1 MQYFESAERQ
11 YLQNKP
17 DAAIKG
23 FEGYVREFPSGLH
36 ALQANFYLAQLY
48 FSKNQKSQS
57 VPHYEYVVDR
67 GKNEYTE
74 QSLAR
79 LSQLYL
85 DDQNTNKAIPL
96 LKRLE
101 NESNVSQNIT
111 YAQSNLMKIYYEMKD
126 YSETISYAE
135 KVLSAKG
142 VDNRI
147 KSDAHIMIAR
157 SSMQTGDE
165 NRAKTAYAEVRKVA
179 TGGLAAEALYYDAYF
194 KHKED
199 KYDASNQAVQNLAKE
214 FGGL

>member
-1 MQYFESAERQ
+1 MQHLSQLKDNTFKINLMLPLKVSRDMFA
-11 YLQNKP
+11 
-17 DAAIKG
+17 
-23 FEGYVREFPSGLH
+23 EFPSGLH

-165 NRAKTAYAEVRKVA
+165 I
-179 TGGLAAEALYYDAYF
+179 GLRQPTQKLGKLLQVDWLQRPCIMMLTLNIKKISMMLQIRQYRI
-194 KHKED
+194 
-199 KYDASNQAVQNLAKE
+199 
-214 FGGL
+214 